1 MNIKTVSKLD
11 ERSTI
16 NYIRAGMF
24 FFSPLVSLII
34 FAVVSVGLFA
44 MVIIGDIAEGN
55 YKDTLVY
62 SALIAFMVLMF
73 LYLYFVLPK
82 QRWKRIAAS
91 PKGETHLTFCDNSVH
106 VITYVGGERRKEGNV
121 AYTSFDRFKETK
133 EYFFI
138 YVGRTQALI
147 VEKQKLSGGT
157 ALELR
162 AKLKQYKSV
171 KYKYIGI

>member
-16 NYIRAGMF
+16 TYLRAGMF

-34 FAVVSVGLFA
+34 FAAVSIGLFA
-44 MVIIGDIAEGN
+44 MVIIGDVAEGS

-62 SALIAFMVLMF
+62 TALIAFVAVMF
-73 LYLYFVLPK
+73 LYLYFVVPK

-91 PKGETHLTFCDNSVH
+91 PKGETHLNFCDNSVH
-106 VITYVGGERRKEGNV
+106 VVTFVGGERRKEGNI

-133 EYFFI
+133 EYFFV

-147 VEKQKLSGGT
+147 VEKKKLSGGT

-162 AKLKQYKSV
+162 AKLKEYKSV
-171 KYKYIGI
+171 KYKYIGL